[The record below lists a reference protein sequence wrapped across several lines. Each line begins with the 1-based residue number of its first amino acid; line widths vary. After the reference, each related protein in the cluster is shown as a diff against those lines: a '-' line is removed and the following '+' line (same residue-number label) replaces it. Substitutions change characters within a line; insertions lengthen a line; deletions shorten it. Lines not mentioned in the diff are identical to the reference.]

1 MIIYERCFKMYYNK
15 EIFPT
20 MITPYKNDGSIDYD
34 TVIKYVDWYF
44 SKGCTGIFAVCQSS
58 EIFFLSLEERIKINA
73 LVYKRAKEL
82 EKNSGRRFTVV
93 SSGHVSDDLDSQAE
107 ELNAIA
113 ESGTDAL
120 IFITNRF
127 DINQEGDKTFIK
139 NAEYVM
145 SKLPNDIPLGFYEC
159 PKPYKRLVSDE
170 ILNWCIGTKRFK
182 YMKDTCCDDAL
193 IAKRLEIL
201 KDSGFNL
208 LNANSQTLLSSLKN
222 GCMGYCG
229 VMANLHPELYVWL
242 CRNFEKEPEKAEAL
256 QGALGSLAFA
266 EGGLPYPLFAKY
278 HMCLE
283 GIPTE
288 DIARSRKGECMSDY
302 QKDCTRQMR
311 DFTSYTYKSLLSSK

>member
-1 MIIYERCFKMYYNK
+1 MAFK

-20 MITPYKNDGSIDYD
+20 MITPYNKDGSVDYE
-34 TVIKYVDWYF
+34 TVTKYVDWYF
-44 SKGCTGIFAVCQSS
+44 EKGCTGIFAVCQSS
-58 EIFFLSLEERIKINA
+58 EIFYLSLEERVKINET
-73 LVYKRAKEL
+73 VYKRAKEL
-82 EKNSGRRFTVV
+82 EKKSGRSFTVV
-93 SSGHVSDDLDSQAE
+93 SSGHVSDNLDAQVE

-127 DINQEGDKTFIK
+127 DINNEGDATFIK

-145 SKLPNDIPLGFYEC
+145 SSLPENIPLGFYEC
-159 PKPYKRLVSDE
+159 PMPYKRLVSEE
-170 ILNWCIGTKRFK
+170 ILKWCISTKRFK
-182 YMKDTCCDDAL
+182 YMKDTCCDDAI

-208 LNANSQTLLSSLKN
+208 LNANSQTLLSSLRN

-242 CRNFEKEPEKAEAL
+242 CENFEKEPKKAEAL

-266 EGGLPYPLFAKY
+266 EGGMPYPLFAKY

-288 DIARSRKGECMSDY
+288 DIARSRPDEHMSDY
-302 QKDCTRQMR
+302 MKDCTRQMR
-311 DFTSYTYKSLLSSK
+311 NFTNYTYKCLSDKA